1 MTTSYKDF
9 VVIFTFLIR
18 SNLDT
23 NYIKEIDT
31 SLKNNEATS
40 QIKNMVQQVR
50 EFHNMRSSFIQKV
63 YNHVGSDSFVSQFA
77 RCSGLEQYNS
87 VPKKSTCALTNE
99 EIVSSQGIL
108 LILHHAN
115 GDIIPITV
123 HKRFKRLLYS
133 VWFLV
138 HSPKEIMLP
147 IWKWLNTQMWWK
159 NKTLS
164 NYNDIVQRI
173 VTYNDEIFIKK
184 SYIKLKDIGTHIQ
197 SDIVLAAKPINST

>member
-1 MTTSYKDF
+1 M
-9 VVIFTFLIR
+9 
-18 SNLDT
+18 
-23 NYIKEIDT
+23 
-31 SLKNNEATS
+31 KNNEATL
-40 QIKNMVQQVR
+40 QVKNMIQQVR

-77 RCSGLEQYNS
+77 RCSGIEQYNS
-87 VPKKSTCALTNE
+87 VPKKSICALSNE
-99 EIVSSQGIL
+99 NILQSQGIL
-108 LILHHAN
+108 LILHHVN
-115 GDIIPITV
+115 GNMIPITA

-147 IWKWLNTQMWWK
+147 ITKWLDTQLWWK
-159 NKTLS
+159 NKTLDS
-164 NYNDIVQRI
+164 YDKIVQRI
-173 VTYNDEIFIKK
+173 VSYNDEIFVKK